1 MKQRTPEPPEQRRS
15 AYLDNGL
22 APPKLYRREQQQ
34 AASRQQRQAPP
45 MTRQERRK
53 KQNKRRRLKRS
64 VRRALAVIGL
74 VLLAVAIVAVL
85 CLTVFFKIENIT
97 VTGSKVYDTEKVLS
111 V

>member
-53 KQNKRRRLKRS
+53 KQNKTPPVKAQCAPGFGRDRFGAAGGS
-64 VRRALAVIGL
+64 DCGGAVSDR
-74 VLLAVAIVAVL
+74 VL
-85 CLTVFFKIENIT
+85 
-97 VTGSKVYDTEKVLS
+97 
-111 V
+111 

>member
-15 AYLDNGL
+15 AYLDTGL
-22 APPKLYRREQQQ
+22 EPPKLYRREQQQ
-34 AASRQQRQAPP
+34 AAARQQRQAPP

-85 CLTVFFKIENIT
+85 
-97 VTGSKVYDTEKVLS
+97 SDRVL
-111 V
+111 

>member
-64 VRRALAVIGL
+64 VRRALAVDRFGAAGGSDCGGAVSDR
-74 VLLAVAIVAVL
+74 VL
-85 CLTVFFKIENIT
+85 
-97 VTGSKVYDTEKVLS
+97 
-111 V
+111 